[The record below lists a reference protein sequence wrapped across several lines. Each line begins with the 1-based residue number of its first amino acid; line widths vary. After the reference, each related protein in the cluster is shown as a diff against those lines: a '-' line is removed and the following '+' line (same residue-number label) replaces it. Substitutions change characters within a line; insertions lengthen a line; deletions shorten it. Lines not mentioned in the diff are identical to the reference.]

1 MKAVFRAL
9 ETAFESRLNSLT
21 LSLEGI
27 CGRTDMIANI
37 QEAILESQN
46 ISIMILVIFAGV
58 LFFGSILNASL
69 VSMAERMREIATLRV
84 LGYNPWQIGGLMLR
98 ESMLVDL
105 LGTTLG
111 LPLGYL
117 LYLLM
122 AAAYDME
129 LIRLPVVVPPWV
141 WIWTVVLAIASLHR
155 ASSSAAPL

>member
-1 MKAVFRAL
+1 
-9 ETAFESRLNSLT
+9 
-21 LSLEGI
+21 
-27 CGRTDMIANI
+27 
-37 QEAILESQN
+37 
-46 ISIMILVIFAGV
+46 
-58 LFFGSILNASL
+58 
-69 VSMAERMREIATLRV
+69 MAERMREIATLRV

-141 WIWTVVLAIASLHR
+141 WIWTVVLAIAFGV
-155 ASSSAAPL
+155 AAHLVVQWKIHHIRWLEALQISE